1 MFVERKLRQVVQFNL
16 HDAEDLN
23 ELRDLMND
31 PSVVILNR
39 DKIILTESQFDG
51 DTTTTRQEMNVFVEY
66 ETCSL

>member
-1 MFVERKLRQVVQFNL
+1 MVQFNL
-16 HDAEDLN
+16 HDAADLN

-39 DKIILTESQFDG
+39 DKIILTESTFDG